1 MAINPYRPA
10 TDPFTPMVEDFLRPL
25 AGWGGRMGNLL
36 QAPHADVVERENE
49 IRVTVELPGMEA
61 GDIDV
66 NLENNLLT
74 ISGEKKEERQEERD
88 TWHLSERRYG
98 KFTRSFVLPRDVE
111 PDGIQARVDNGVLS
125 VTIPKS
131 EKARRRHIQIESGAG
146 QQRVEASTTSRK

>member
-1 MAINPYRPA
+1 MAITPYRPA

-66 NLENNLLT
+66 NLET
-74 ISGEKKEERQEERD
+74 ICSP
-88 TWHLSERRYG
+88 SA
-98 KFTRSFVLPRDVE
+98 
-111 PDGIQARVDNGVLS
+111 ARKRKSVRKS
-125 VTIPKS
+125 VTPGTFLS
-131 EKARRRHIQIESGAG
+131 AATASLPALSCCPAMWSRTGFRP
-146 QQRVEASTTSRK
+146 ASTTAC